1 MHYATCECAV
11 MYLLYVCVVWR
22 IFVWI
27 EMIMYMWEWWV
38 ASARIVF
45 NGENRSSQPQMFIDI
60 YNAMPPARHFFFFL
74 FCVTTNPSPVCWECI
89 NCRTQHWESHHS
101 LISSTFQRFSAAVCE
116 RNAAKQKYIHSKIV
130 FRDLWAH
137 DVRWA
142 QVHSTSPWHY
152 AWHRFCNHP
161 KLKCLKIIANDG

>member
-60 YNAMPPARHFFFFL
+60 YNAMPPARHFFFFYSVL
-74 FCVTTNPSPVCWECI
+74 QQIPALYAENVSIAEHNIERVT
-89 NCRTQHWESHHS
+89 
-101 LISSTFQRFSAAVCE
+101 
-116 RNAAKQKYIHSKIV
+116 IH
-130 FRDLWAH
+130 
-137 DVRWA
+137 
-142 QVHSTSPWHY
+142 
-152 AWHRFCNHP
+152 
-161 KLKCLKIIANDG
+161 